1 MSSFCAAIAV
11 DMYYELGAAY
21 IWLLFWQSNEHD
33 MDRYRGTVLRYRR
46 YWHIWLECI
55 SLGLVTVCI
64 AGQWLRIWQEGK
76 GMEMETETARLLR
89 CASNEYVNKEQ
100 SMLARW
106 SSFLCGIE
114 SLLAY
119 AA

>member
-1 MSSFCAAIAV
+1 M
-11 DMYYELGAAY
+11 
-21 IWLLFWQSNEHD
+21 
-33 MDRYRGTVLRYRR
+33 LRYRR
-46 YWHIWLECI
+46 YWHIWLDCI

-64 AGQWLRIWQEGK
+64 EGQRLRIWQEGK
-76 GMEMETETARLLR
+76 GMETEMETETETARLLH
-89 CASNEYVNKEQ
+89 CASKEYVNKEQ

-106 SSFLCGIE
+106 SSFLRSIE